1 MRRFLFSC
9 FAMLC
14 PVMLAAQTAG
24 PPPYEIFAGYS
35 WLSNSFNGVPGSHQG
50 LNGVD
55 GSLAFPGWHGLRVKI
70 DVAHYSGTNLGAKQD
85 ALFIM
90 GGGQYEHSFHRE
102 RVFGQALFGDIG
114 MNRYWGADGQAGE
127 TASFVTKLGGGVDT
141 PVSRNLAIRVEGD
154 YLNENLALIRAVND
168 ARPYRVPGLPQNFFG
183 LTAGLVWLPH
193 ADSPPAEKGQHK
205 DPVESELTLEGINS
219 FGHIHIFANSWW
231 SYLHVG
237 GIEYDRHSWGRF
249 IGARR
254 DYVAEVLPVAFLRQP
269 KVTDVYGNQRS
280 RTYESFY
287 GLGVSPVG
295 MRLMWLDKKP
305 VRPYYTVKGGLLA
318 FDKKATSQYAAYLN
332 FSLEQS
338 VGVQAK
344 VTDRVDLRAGFEV
357 FHFSNAFMVP
367 SNPGLDSMTYTGGIT
382 MHLGQL
388 GEKSL
393 LAQ

>member
-1 MRRFLFSC
+1 MRRSLLPLLLWLS
-9 FAMLC
+9 

-50 LNGVD
+50 LSGVD
-55 GSLAFPGWHGLRVKI
+55 ASLAFPGWHGLRVKI
-70 DVAHYSGTNLGAKQD
+70 DVSHYSGTNLGAKQD

-90 GGGQYEHSFHRE
+90 GGGQYEHLFHHE

-114 MNRYWGADGQAGE
+114 MNRYWGAGGQSGE

-141 PVSRNLAIRVEGD
+141 PISRNFAFRVEANWV
-154 YLNENLALIRAVND
+154 NENLALIRAVND
-168 ARPYRVPGLPQNFFG
+168 AQPYRVPGLPQNFADV
-183 LTAGLVWLPH
+183 TAGIVWMPH
-193 ADSPPAEKGQHK
+193 AESPAPERGQQK
-205 DPVESELTLEGINS
+205 EPVESELTLEGINS

-237 GIEYDRHSWGRF
+237 GVEYDRHSWGRF

-254 DYVAEVLPVAFLRQP
+254 DYVAEVLPVAVLRQP
-269 KVTDVYGNQRS
+269 SVTDVYGNQRS
-280 RTYESFY
+280 RTFESIY

-295 MRLMWLDKKP
+295 MRLMWFDKKP

-338 VGVQAK
+338 VGVQARI
-344 VTDRVDLRAGFEV
+344 TDRVDLRAGFEV

-382 MHLGQL
+382 MHLGQT

-393 LAQ
+393 LPQ